1 MLQKA
6 PLIINTE
13 SFVAVGM
20 VIILFFIVFFY
31 LLVIQLHRRRVIHQ
45 KELFDLKVQFE
56 QTILQSQLEI
66 QEQTFRN
73 ISQEIH
79 DNIGQVLSLA
89 KLNLNTIPHDG
100 ASDKI
105 SLTEELLGKAIN
117 DLRDLSKS
125 LHPEKISDIGI
136 VNAIR
141 HELFI
146 FQKASKIKTELIAD
160 ESEIAIDGNK
170 SVIIFRMI
178 QETLHNALKHARAN
192 KVTVTMRQQG
202 ARVIIEIMDDGIG
215 FDIDKLKSSETGIGL
230 KSMEQRCKLINATC
244 TIDSAAGKGTIVQ
257 LVINNS

>member
-1 MLQKA
+1 ML
-6 PLIINTE
+6 
-13 SFVAVGM
+13 
-20 VIILFFIVFFY
+20 
-31 LLVIQLHRRRVIHQ
+31 
-45 KELFDLKVQFE
+45 DLKVRYE

-89 KLNLNTIPHDG
+89 KLNLNTIPHEG

-125 LHPEKISDIGI
+125 LHPEKISDIGL
-136 VNAIR
+136 VNATR
-141 HELFI
+141 HELFT
-146 FQKASKIKTELIAD
+146 FQRASKIRTELIAD
-160 ESEIAIDGNK
+160 ETEISIDGNK

-178 QETLHNALKHARAN
+178 QEALHNTLKHAKATN
-192 KVTVTMRQQG
+192 VTVAMRQHGTQI
-202 ARVIIEIMDDGIG
+202 IIEINDNGSG
-215 FDIDKLKSSETGIGL
+215 FDTTSIKSTETGIGL
-230 KSMEQRCKLINATC
+230 KSMEQRCKLINATFC
-244 TIDSAAGKGTIVQ
+244 IDSIPGKGTTIL

>member
-1 MLQKA
+1 MQ
-6 PLIINTE
+6 
-13 SFVAVGM
+13 
-20 VIILFFIVFFY
+20 
-31 LLVIQLHRRRVIHQ
+31 RRRALHAKQ
-45 KELFDLKVQFE
+45 LFDLKVQFE

-125 LHPEKISDIGI
+125 LHPEKISDIGL
-136 VNAIR
+136 VNATR

-146 FQKASKIKTELIAD
+146 FQKASKIKTELVAD
-160 ESEIAIDGNK
+160 ETEINVDGNK

-178 QETLHNALKHARAN
+178 QETLHNALKHAKAG
-192 KVTVTMRQQG
+192 KITVTMRQHAFQTT
-202 ARVIIEIMDDGIG
+202 IEIMDDGIG
-215 FDIDKLKSSETGIGL
+215 FDIDKLKSTETGIGL
-230 KSMEQRCKLINATC
+230 KSMEQRCKLINANC
-244 TIDSAAGKGTIVQ
+244 TIDSAPGNGTTIQ